1 MNGHGSHG
9 NHGINEW
16 KGEKDSLSYM
26 ALLIQLYLNGTF
38 HGKHEKK
45 GIETFRENIF
55 CFNML
60 QTFLF

>member
-1 MNGHGSHG
+1 MVMEVM
-9 NHGINEW
+9 GI
-16 KGEKDSLSYM
+16 M

-45 GIETFRENIF
+45 GIETSRENIF
-55 CFNML
+55 YLNML